1 MPTPTLH
8 SQAVTSISE
17 INTDALL
24 LPVFSKDEG
33 YQLSPLGNAIND
45 ATADLIT
52 KELDYNS
59 HLKWTVGET
68 RIVNLTQVDG
78 TPLKYAVL
86 CGIGDASKADMMSIR
101 RGLAAGFKNAK
112 QQGIKSLSGFI
123 EMVDGCDLTAHQLG
137 QSLSE
142 AAVLSTYTFT
152 KHNTKPSDLPE
163 LTIELGCFNTCHD
176 GAKSGLETGLILAEA
191 TNIARDFVFDSA
203 NYITPNTLKDF
214 AVNELGKAG
223 NQTVNVLNLDDIQA
237 KGMGAFYSVAKGSDE
252 DAYLVH
258 AQYTPKK
265 IKAIKKVALVGKGI
279 TFDSGGLSLKPSK
292 NMELMKLDMA
302 GSAAVLGAMY
312 GLRKLQEAG
321 IEVPIQVDG
330 YVGLC
335 ENMPSGRASKPG
347 DIVTTLANK
356 TVEINNTDAEGRLVL
371 IDVLTHAQQ
380 TSDPDEIIDLAT
392 LTGAAI
398 VALGHAA
405 AAIVNREKDN
415 TFREAIM
422 ATGKTEGELF
432 WPLPMLDDFKE
443 SLKSDVAD
451 LINAGS
457 KGQAGTASAGLFLS
471 EFVDEHRTWAHLD
484 IAGPAYT
491 SSDKPEVPK
500 GATGFGV
507 RTLLSYLLSHCK

>member
-8 SQAVTSISE
+8 SQAITTIAD
-17 INTDALL
+17 ITTDGVLI
-24 LPVFSKDEG
+24 PVFATEG
-33 YQLSPLGNAIND
+33 NYQLTPLGNAVND
-45 ATADLIT
+45 GANGILVN
-52 KELDYNS
+52 ELDYNS
-59 HLKWTVGET
+59 HVKWSVGET
-68 RIVNLTQVDG
+68 RLINITG
-78 TPLKYAVL
+78 AEKPSIKYAVL
-86 CGIGDASKADMMSIR
+86 CGMGDITKADMMSVR
-101 RGLAAGFKNAK
+101 RGLAAGFKCAQ
-112 QQGIKSLSGFI
+112 QQGIKSISGLIETIDSLALS
-123 EMVDGCDLTAHQLG
+123 ANQLG
-137 QSLSE
+137 QCLSE
-142 AAVLSTYTFT
+142 AAVLSTYAFT
-152 KHNTKPSDLPE
+152 KHNTKPCDLPE
-163 LTIELGCFNTCHD
+163 FAIELGCFNTCHE
-176 GAKSGLETGLILAEA
+176 GAKPGLETGLILAEA

-203 NYITPNTLKDF
+203 NYTTPNTLKDF

-223 NQTVNVLNLDDIQA
+223 NQTVNVLNLDDIKA

-292 NMELMKLDMA
+292 SMELMKLDMA

-347 DIVTTLANK
+347 DIVTTLAGK

-380 TSDPDEIIDLAT
+380 TSEPDEIIDLAT